1 MVFRVAV
8 AEEVVDGV
16 NGAFEVAVS
25 CVAGLVEQ
33 SVVTGGDEVHG
44 GVRNRLVGSGWVAC
58 LDDNRTLRTVNS
70 DRCKFMER
78 LKARLQGV
86 MLVGRSE
93 GMLLRSF

>member
-1 MVFRVAV
+1 MFCRVAV

-25 CVAGLVEQ
+25 RVAGLVEQ

-44 GVRNRLVGSGWVAC
+44 GVRNRLVGSGWVG
-58 LDDNRTLRTVNS
+58 LDGNRTLRTVNS

-86 MLVGRSE
+86 MLVGRSK
-93 GMLLRSF
+93 GTLLRSF